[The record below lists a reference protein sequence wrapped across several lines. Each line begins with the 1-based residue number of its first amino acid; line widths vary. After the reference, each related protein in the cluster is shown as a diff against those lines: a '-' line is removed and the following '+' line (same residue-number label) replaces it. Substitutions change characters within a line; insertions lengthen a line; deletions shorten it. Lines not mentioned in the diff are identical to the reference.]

1 MILSVRGLS
10 RSFGGLTVVDGV
22 SLDVEAGTALGV
34 VGPNGAGK
42 TTLLNLLDGVL
53 TADAGRIELDGRD
66 VTDASAAQRCRA
78 GIGRT
83 YQTPRPFSGMT
94 VFENV
99 LVGAVHG
106 AGLRGG
112 PAHRA
117 ALDCLRRTGLLGR
130 ADELAGDLRLLDR
143 KRLELARAL
152 ACAPRLL
159 LLDEIAGGLTDAELP
174 ELIGL
179 VRELRDGGTAVI
191 WIEHIVH
198 ALVEVADRMLC
209 LAQGAVLAEGRPDE
223 VLGDPAVREVYLG
236 SSVEALGAADAG
248 ARAVEQLAE
257 HPHADGPPTGEPAA
271 DPAERR

>member
-1 MILSVRGLS
+1 VILSVHGLT
-10 RSFGGLTVVDGV
+10 RAFGGLTVVDGV
-22 SLDVEAGTALGV
+22 SLAVAAGSALGV

-53 TADAGRIELDGRD
+53 TADAGRIELDGHD
-66 VTDASAAQRCRA
+66 VTRASAAQRCRA

-83 YQTPRPFSGMT
+83 YQTPRPFSGLT

-106 AGLRGG
+106 AGLQAGA
-112 PAHRA
+112 AHRA
-117 ALDCLRRTGLLGR
+117 ALDCLDRTGLLDR
-130 ADELAGDLRLLDR
+130 ANTLAGDLRLLDR

-174 ELIGL
+174 ELIGI
-179 VRELRDGGTAVI
+179 VREVRDSGTAVI

-209 LAQGAVLAEGRPDE
+209 LAQGAVLAEGTPAE
-223 VLGDPAVREVYLG
+223 VLADPAVREVYLG
-236 SSVEALGAADAG
+236 SSVEGLDARQIDG
-248 ARAVEQLAE
+248 EQV
-257 HPHADGPPTGEPAA
+257 GGEQV
-271 DPAERR
+271 DVQERT

>member
-1 MILSVRGLS
+1 VILSVRGLS
-10 RSFGGLTVVDGV
+10 RSFGGLKVVDAV
-22 SLDVEAGTALGV
+22 SFDVAEGTALGV

-53 TADAGRIELDGRD
+53 TADAGQIELDGRD
-66 VTDASAAQRCRA
+66 VTRVPAARRCQA

-83 YQTPRPFSGMT
+83 YQTPRPFTGMT

-106 AGLRGG
+106 AGMRGG
-112 PAHRA
+112 AAHRA
-117 ALDCLRRTGLLGR
+117 ALECLARTGLDDR
-130 ADELAGDLRLLDR
+130 ANTLAGDLRLLDR

-174 ELIGL
+174 ELIGI
-179 VRELRDGGTAVI
+179 VREVRDGGTAVI

-209 LAQGAVLAEGRPDE
+209 LAQGAVLAEGSSSE
-223 VLGDPAVREVYLG
+223 VLDDPAVREVYLG
-236 SSVEALGAADAG
+236 SSIEGLGASDTAA
-248 ARAVEQLAE
+248 AE
-257 HPHADGPPTGEPAA
+257 VVDVANTTTED
-271 DPAERR
+271 RS

>member
-1 MILSVRGLS
+1 VILSVHGLT
-10 RSFGGLTVVDGV
+10 RAFGGLTVVDDV
-22 SLDVEAGTALGV
+22 SLEVDAGTALGV

-53 TADAGRIELDGRD
+53 AADAGRIELDGRD
-66 VTDASAAQRCRA
+66 VTRAPAAQRCRA

-106 AGLRGG
+106 AGLQAGA
-112 PAHRA
+112 AHRA
-117 ALDCLRRTGLLGR
+117 ALDCLDRTGLLDR
-130 ADELAGDLRLLDR
+130 ANALAGDLRLLDR

-174 ELIGL
+174 ELIGI
-179 VRELRDGGTAVI
+179 VREVRDSGTAVI

-209 LAQGAVLAEGRPDE
+209 LAQGAVLAEGAPSD
-223 VLGDPAVREVYLG
+223 VLADPAVREVYLG
-236 SSVEALGAADAG
+236 SSVEGLGAQDTALDTALNTDAAG
-248 ARAVEQLAE
+248 Q
-257 HPHADGPPTGEPAA
+257 P
-271 DPAERR
+271 

>member
-1 MILSVRGLS
+1 VILSVHGLT
-10 RSFGGLTVVDGV
+10 RAFGGLTVVDGV
-22 SLDVEAGTALGV
+22 SLGVGAGSALGV

-53 TADAGRIELDGRD
+53 AADAGRIELDGRD
-66 VTDASAAQRCRA
+66 VTRASAAQRCRA

-99 LVGAVHG
+99 LVGAG
-106 AGLRGG
+106 AGGG
-112 PAHRA
+112 PRGRA
-117 ALDCLRRTGLLGR
+117 APPPR
-130 ADELAGDLRLLDR
+130 ANELAGDLRLLDR

-174 ELIGL
+174 ELIAI
-179 VRELRDGGTAVI
+179 VREVRDSGTAVV

-198 ALVEVADRMLC
+198 ALLEVADRMLC
-209 LAQGAVLAEGRPDE
+209 LAQGAVLAEGAPAE
-223 VLGDPAVREVYLG
+223 VLADPAVREVYLG
-236 SSVEALGAADAG
+236 TSVEGLGGQRVDAP
-248 ARAVEQLAE
+248 E
-257 HPHADGPPTGEPAA
+257 PT
-271 DPAERR
+271 